1 MRGLF
6 APMMAVLIDNDILD
20 GDFQILNF
28 TKKSD
33 EISQHEL
40 FMHSCNVTLAPVL
53 EWECAIPVVQEI

>member
-1 MRGLF
+1 
-6 APMMAVLIDNDILD
+6 MMAVLIDNDILD